1 MFFYNENNFWL
12 VIECDILFNDDDSK
26 FNNIIIILILD
37 NFVSGFLDIIGDFVI
52 KCNENDWIVVSYS
65 RW

>member
-1 MFFYNENNFWL
+1 MWYN
-12 VIECDILFNDDDSK
+12 DSK